1 MSSFTKTQGKVNP
14 YGHPCDSA
22 TRQRVKSRRF
32 LRKALHKSGRK
43 QDKLELNKDT
53 YPGKNR

>member
-43 QDKLELNKDT
+43 QDKLELQK
-53 YPGKNR
+53 GE